1 MRSVVNVAGAK
12 YKAYS
17 HFKMLRSVKVMKKN

>member
-17 HFKMLRSVKVMKKN
+17 HFKMLSVKVMKKN